1 MSRSGGGGG
10 GGVFA
15 LPRRVRRERKVE
27 TFFPRSKPCT
37 KKTQKNE
44 NESKVRDVYTING
57 EFGGPPIE
65 VHRGD
70 VLHVTLVNEIPVE
83 YPQVRRE
90 ERGKRSEKRQRRGK
104 K

>member
-1 MSRSGGGGG
+1 LRLFSPAQNLS
-10 GGVFA
+10 
-15 LPRRVRRERKVE
+15 P
-27 TFFPRSKPCT
+27 